1 MGRLAGSQFRDVCIC
16 TDPNGSVQS
25 GTVVEAAARMV
36 AERASIGMPLMTRAE
51 ARAERRAWRRALRKR
66 PREDEMPPRFP
77 PGMGTFGGTNDEGRT
92 TVEEGPSENHG
103 QPFLPPGFDSEAS

>member
-1 MGRLAGSQFRDVCIC
+1 MDRLASPDFRGVSIC
-16 TDPNGSVQS
+16 TDPNDSVQS

-36 AERASIGMPLMTRAE
+36 AERANIGMPLMTRAE

-92 TVEEGPSENHG
+92 AVEEGPSENHG